1 MKINVKSTVVMA
13 SFWGCTLLGQAYA
26 LSTENACAT
35 LSESLNTAAQQH
47 HLKSIAVLPFMA
59 NGKLSN
65 DISEELRDL
74 SLEKLSDYPAI
85 DVFDRKEMRL
95 VATESGI
102 SCPESKADTAS
113 AFLAAEVFY
122 AEGDPVG
129 YMSYRLIQTSD
140 SRVLAAGFL
149 KLDWDEAQRGLFSGA
164 NRTLRSGQLPL
175 IPESDAETVAS
186 KTASIQDNVALVYEG
201 SDSKDNTLA
210 ARMAFAQ
217 IQTWLIQNGRA
228 VFEREFFRDVA
239 TEKSL
244 NDDVAN
250 SGDNITVAG
259 HIKMKKKDD
268 SSNRVT
274 IQFFTLSNHKNL
286 ATFSLIQSVTSDAVA
301 NMQGDDGEN
310 ALAQRRKNRIQA
322 QNESVANI
330 EFIHHFEIVFTEEER
345 KNLEQIV
352 DRACDIA
359 QNRCPNWGESDQLAY
374 VKLIVYDAIWKDLQR
389 KVCAALAKKL
399 NLRDVSLYT
408 TPLLNIAL
416 KFNKQSIES
425 QLDMFGSEK
434 VGFMLTGENFQRL
447 DRPTREGTTV
457 KIKRSVDW
465 KNGVPYKI
473 IIDVDLSTR
482 ADEIKRFILYTRTSN
497 NH

>member
-1 MKINVKSTVVMA
+1 MA
-13 SFWGCTLLGQAYA
+13 FFWGCTLLGQAYA

-140 SRVLAAGFL
+140 SRVLAAGLL
-149 KLDWDEAQRGLFSGA
+149 KLDWDEAQRGLFSGV

-175 IPESDAETVAS
+175 IPEDNAETVAA
-186 KTASIQDNVALVYEG
+186 KTASIHDNVALVYEG

-217 IQTWLIQNGRA
+217 IQTWLIQKGHA
-228 VFEREFFRDVA
+228 VFEREFFRNVA

-250 SGDNITVAG
+250 SGDNITTVG

-274 IQFFTLSNHKNL
+274 IQFFSLSNHKNL
-286 ATFSLIQSVTSDAVA
+286 ATFSLIQSVTSEAVA

-310 ALAQRRKNRIQA
+310 SLAQRRKNRLQA
-322 QNESVANI
+322 QNESVADI
-330 EFIHHFEIVFTEEER
+330 EFTQHYEYVFSANLQKVFE
-345 KNLEQIV
+345 QYV
-352 DRACDIA
+352 DEACDEA
-359 QNRCPNWGESDQLAY
+359 QKTVPNWNENDQLVF
-374 VKLIVYDAIWKDLQR
+374 VKCKVYDRICGDRGMVKQKLDQDICKNFKIKEMYMLKGQRFFGYFLNPADLKKYLDEFSCAEVAYYLPGVVPNIMTCGHPKA
-389 KVCAALAKKL
+389 KV
-399 NLRDVSLYT
+399 
-408 TPLLNIAL
+408 
-416 KFNKQSIES
+416 
-425 QLDMFGSEK
+425 
-434 VGFMLTGENFQRL
+434 
-447 DRPTREGTTV
+447 
-457 KIKRSVDW
+457 KRSVDW
-465 KNGVPYKI
+465 KNGIPYTI
-473 IIDVDLSTR
+473 TIDVDFSKD
-482 ADEIKRFILYTRTSN
+482 ADKIKGALGRMKSN
-497 NH
+497 NN